1 LRNITLEIKEKEMNT
16 LDDIQ
21 LLETIEK
28 YLLGEMSPAETTQ
41 FEAMR
46 KTTPEIDQML
56 MEHSIFLHEIS
67 NYSKRKNFSK
77 LTEITFNTLFEAGEW
92 TPVDETTTK
101 YKVVQLWHRY
111 KKVTAIAATVGGLIA
126 MITTIMTLYFSPS
139 LNNSQVLQLNKAI
152 EIIKNNQLAQGNLIN
167 EVKTKLPE
175 NAVLVS
181 GGTGFLIDAKGY
193 MITNTHVLKGN
204 KVMVIS
210 SEGNELNADIIY
222 TDKSSD
228 LALLKI
234 NDTDYM
240 APKNIPYSIRKKST
254 DLGEEVYTLGYPRSD
269 NDIVYGK
276 GYLSAQTGFE
286 GDIKAYQL
294 QISANPGYSGAPVFN
309 EHAEL
314 IGIINTR
321 QKQLEGV
328 TFAIK
333 SEKIFD
339 LINDG
344 EKTDGAL
351 KNIKIQHG
359 KSRPNRDRKKQI
371 NNLKNYIYNIRS
383 FN

>member
-1 LRNITLEIKEKEMNT
+1 M
-16 LDDIQ
+16 DDIQ

-28 YLLGEMSPAETTQ
+28 YLSGEMTPAEATQ

-46 KTTPEIDQML
+46 KSTPEIDQMVV
-56 MEHSIFLHEIS
+56 EHSMFLHEMERYS
-67 NYSKRKNFSK
+67 NRKNFSK
-77 LTEITFNTLFEAGEW
+77 LSEITFNTLFDAGEW
-92 TPVDETTTK
+92 TPVDETSTR
-101 YKVVQLWHRY
+101 YKVIQLWHRY

-139 LNNSQVLQLNKAI
+139 LNGSQVLQLSKAI
-152 EIIKNNQLAQGNLIN
+152 ELIKNNQLAQGNLLN

-181 GGTGFLIDAKGY
+181 GGTGFLIDTKGF
-193 MITNTHVLKGN
+193 MITNAHVLKGN
-204 KVMVIS
+204 KAMVIS
-210 SEGNELNADIIY
+210 SEGKELNADIIY
-222 TDKSSD
+222 TDNTTD

-234 NDTDYM
+234 KDSDYV
-240 APKNIPYSIRKKST
+240 APKNIPYNIRKKST
-254 DLGEEVYTLGYPRSD
+254 ELGEEVYTLGYPRND

-276 GYLSAQTGFE
+276 GYLSAQSGFE
-286 GDIKAYQL
+286 GDKNAYQL
-294 QISANPGYSGAPVFN
+294 QIAANPGYSGAPVFN
-309 EHAEL
+309 ENAEL

-333 SEKIFD
+333 SDKIFD
-339 LINDG
+339 LINAS
-344 EKTDGAL
+344 EKTDGTL
-351 KNIKIQHG
+351 KNFKVQISNVKPG
-359 KSRPNRDRKKQI
+359 RDRKKQI

>member
-1 LRNITLEIKEKEMNT
+1 MRNITSEINDKEMNT

-28 YLLGEMSPAETTQ
+28 YLSGEMSSAETAQ
-41 FEAMR
+41 FEAIR
-46 KTTPEIDQML
+46 KTTPEIDQMVV
-56 MEHSIFLHEIS
+56 EHSLFLLEMD

-77 LTEITFNTLFEAGEW
+77 LSEITFNTLFDAGEW
-92 TPVDETTTK
+92 TPVDETTTM

-126 MITTIMTLYFSPS
+126 MITTIMTIYFSPS
-139 LNNSQVLQLNKAI
+139 LNGSQVLQLNQAI
-152 EIIKNNQLAQGNLIN
+152 ERIKNNQLAQGHLLN

-210 SEGNELNADIIY
+210 SDGKELNADIIY

-254 DLGEEVYTLGYPRSD
+254 ELGEEVYTLGYPRSD

-286 GDIKAYQL
+286 GDKNAYQI
-294 QISANPGYSGAPVFN
+294 QIGANPGYSGAPVFN
-309 EHAEL
+309 ETAEL

-339 LINDG
+339 LINDS

-351 KNIKIQHG
+351 MNIKIQQS
-359 KSRPNRDRKKQI
+359 KSRSNRDRKKQI